1 MPSTKKAKNERAG
14 KSLFTFAGVSA
25 TVVGTFREKYSQYFF
40 S

>member
-14 KSLFTFAGVSA
+14 KSVFIFVGVSGTMA
-25 TVVGTFREKYSQYFF
+25 GTFREKYSQYFF